1 MLQSGGAL
9 IGYHDSAGLN
19 LELMIITS
27 SLHTNPPAV
36 TIQLDFKSDFTLL
49 SVCAH
54 NQNNNFKKISK
65 APSHNLF
72 LI

>member
-36 TIQLDFKSDFTLL
+36 TIQLDFKSDFTLFF
-49 SVCAH
+49 VCLCP
-54 NQNNNFKKISK
+54 QSEF
-65 APSHNLF
+65 
-72 LI
+72 